1 MKREIIA
8 IAILLILDG
17 IWISAVMGKYYNT
30 MIKKI
35 QGSEMTVNKV
45 CVVLAYSLMVAGLL
59 LFVLPNTKD
68 KKSLLRDSLIYGGL
82 FGIILYGVYD
92 FTAGAVFKDWD
103 MKVAILDVA
112 WGRICILYFSLPFW
126 PNISKIRFGFFDS
139 LRHDIELECT
149 RRFNESI
156 FVYLGFGLIF
166 FDNPKSMIFKFP
178 FHIRHD
184 IIWFYIIM

>member
-112 WGRICILYFSLPFW
+112 WG
-126 PNISKIRFGFFDS
+126 G
-139 LRHDIELECT
+139 
-149 RRFNESI
+149 
-156 FVYLGFGLIF
+156 FVYFISAYLSGLISL
-166 FDNPKSMIFKFP
+166 K
-178 FHIRHD
+178 
-184 IIWFYIIM
+184 